1 MFPKSLRWRLPISYA
16 GIALITAL
24 ALGFVL
30 VATLRSYYGQREL
43 DYLRGNAR
51 AISEVFVRSNA
62 RGLSDE
68 ALNGQV
74 MGFSFFSQTRVQ
86 LLDAS
91 EQLLADSGVPQAGDM
106 LTVQFNQEVGYLP
119 DAEARPGRPLF
130 DWVMFFNRAEKSSS
144 PAAFGAEV
152 EIVNC
157 VGGDEPCIQLLES
170 EATPLPP
177 LPNQGDVATDG
188 MFVVSL
194 APQLYGFGLDGQG
207 RGDSRR
213 SDQLLEV
220 PINDSQQNLIGYVHL
235 SDGPA
240 YGLDIVDSV
249 AQGWLIAS
257 SIAIVLA
264 AGVGWFISQ
273 RTSVPLTALTNVTAR
288 MANGELS
295 ARAEA
300 TREDEIGKLARTFNE
315 MAEKIEETIVVL
327 RRFVADAAHE
337 IHTPLTALRTNLE
350 LLNDETSNEV
360 FVQRALEQAKRLESL
375 TDGLLQL
382 SRIESDTTHE
392 QNEVVELAA
401 LVREVSEFY
410 ASRADQAGIT
420 FDLDLPLTAVHVR
433 LHPAQF
439 RSVLGNLIDNAI
451 KFTPENGTIKL
462 AVKQVNHQVE
472 VVVQDSGIGI
482 PSDDLPLVFE
492 RFHRGRN
499 AADYKGSGLGL
510 AIVKALIERQKGR
523 VRVESG
529 SWGTRFSLQLAA
541 NG

>member
-16 GIALITAL
+16 SIALITAL

-30 VATLRSYYGQREL
+30 VATLRSYYGEREL

-51 AISEVFVRSNA
+51 AISEIFVRNIA
-62 RGLSDE
+62 RGLPDD

-86 LLDAS
+86 LLDANQ
-91 EQLLADSGVPQAGDM
+91 QLLADSGVPQSDDV
-106 LTVQFNQEVGYLP
+106 LTVQFNEEVGYP
-119 DAEARPGRPLF
+119 PSIGARLGSRLF
-130 DWVMFFNRAEKSSS
+130 DWVMFFTRTEKLAE
-144 PAAFGAEV
+144 PAGIAVEV
-152 EIVNC
+152 TNC
-157 VGGDEPCIQLLES
+157 ENSLEPCKRLLGPDENPMP
-170 EATPLPP
+170 EE
-177 LPNQGDVATDG
+177 G
-188 MFVVSL
+188 MNGPEDSVFAMSL
-194 APQLYGFGLDGQG
+194 APQLYGFGLDGRG

-213 SDQLLEV
+213 SDQSLEV
-220 PINDSQQNLIGYVHL
+220 PINDNQHNLVGYVHL

-257 SIAIVLA
+257 SIAIMLA

-273 RTSVPLTALTNVTAR
+273 RTSAPLTALTQVTAR
-288 MANGELS
+288 MAEGDLS
-295 ARAEA
+295 ARAESS
-300 TREDEIGKLARTFNE
+300 REDEIGTLAHTFNE

-350 LLNDETSNEV
+350 LLNGEASNAV
-360 FVQRALEQAKRLESL
+360 FVQRALDQAKRLEAL

-382 SRIESDTTHE
+382 SRIESDTSHE
-392 QNEVVELAA
+392 QNEVVDLIP

-410 ASRADQAGIT
+410 ASRADQAGLS
-420 FDLDLPLTAVHVR
+420 FELDLPSGCVQVTLY
-433 LHPAQF
+433 PIQF

-462 AVKQVNHQVE
+462 AVRQVNHQVE
-472 VVVQDSGIGI
+472 VMVQDSGIGI

-523 VRVESG
+523 VQVESG

>member
-30 VATLRSYYGQREL
+30 VATLRSYYGEREL

-51 AISEVFVRSNA
+51 AISEVFVRNMA
-62 RGLSDE
+62 RGLPDE

-86 LLDAS
+86 LLDAN
-91 EQLLADSGVPQAGDM
+91 QRLLADSGVPQTGDV
-106 LTVQFNQEVGYLP
+106 LTVQFNEEVGYP
-119 DAEARPGRPLF
+119 PNMVARPGRPLA
-130 DWVMFFNRAEKSSS
+130 DWVMFFNRDEQATSGL
-144 PAAFGAEV
+144 GAEV
-152 EIVNC
+152 QILNC
-157 VGGDEPCIQLLES
+157 DGSDERCLQLLES
-170 EATPLPP
+170 ELTPLPP
-177 LPNQGDVATDG
+177 FANQGDVAADG
-188 MFVVSL
+188 MFAVSL
-194 APQLYGFGLDGQG
+194 APQLYGFGLDGRVQ
-207 RGDSRR
+207 GDSRR
-213 SDQLLEV
+213 SDQTLEV
-220 PINDSQQNLIGYVHL
+220 PINDSQQNVIGYVHL

-257 SIAIVLA
+257 SIAIMLA
-264 AGVGWFISQ
+264 AGVGWFISR
-273 RTSVPLTALTNVTAR
+273 RTSAPLTALTQVTAR
-288 MANGELS
+288 MAEGDLS
-295 ARAEA
+295 ARAES
-300 TREDEIGKLARTFNE
+300 TREDEIGTLARTFNE

-350 LLNDETSNEV
+350 LLNGEASNAV
-360 FVQRALEQAKRLESL
+360 FVQRALDQAKRLESL

-392 QNEVVELAA
+392 QDEVVNLVA

-410 ASRADQAGIT
+410 ASRADQAGLS
-420 FDLDLPLTAVHVR
+420 FELDLPPTAVNVR
-433 LHPAQF
+433 LHPIQF

-462 AVKQVNHQVE
+462 AVRQANNQVE
-472 VVVQDSGIGI
+472 VTVQDSGIGI
-482 PSDDLPLVFE
+482 PADDLPLVFE

-510 AIVKALIERQKGR
+510 AIVKALIERQKGQ
-523 VRVESG
+523 VQVESG
-529 SWGTRFSLQLAA
+529 TWGTRFSLQLAV